1 MIEKDAAVEG
11 KKVEIKTK
19 AGSLE
24 ARLCDRVFY
33 DKDNERVR
41 G

>member
-1 MIEKDAAVEG
+1 MIEKDKEVEG

-19 AGSLE
+19 AGSIQGK
-24 ARLCDRVFY
+24 LCDRVFY